1 MQYPF
6 TELKEQDYYIREF
19 SQEVPE
25 EELVWH
31 RDREDRIVE
40 PLHTTDWK
48 IQIDDELPVVI
59 DKAIFIKR
67 DIFHR
72 LIKGTDSLKIKVTKL
87 HI

>member
-48 IQIDDELPVVI
+48 LQLDDELPVII
-59 DKAIFIKR
+59 DKPIFIKR
-67 DIFHR
+67 ENFHR
-72 LIKGTDSLKIKVTKL
+72 LIKGTKNLKIRITKL
-87 HI
+87 HT

>member
-6 TELKEQDYYIREF
+6 TELKEQGYYIREF

-40 PLHTTDWK
+40 PLHNTDWK
-48 IQIDDELPVVI
+48 LQLDDELPVII
-59 DKAIFIKR
+59 DKPIFIKR

>member
-19 SQEVPE
+19 PQEVPE

-48 IQIDDELPVVI
+48 LQIDDELPVII
-59 DKAIFIKR
+59 DKPIFIKR

-72 LIKGTDSLKIKVTKL
+72 LIKGTDNLKIKVTKL

>member
-48 IQIDDELPVVI
+48 IQIDDELPAII
-59 DKAIFIKR
+59 DKPIFIKR

-72 LIKGTDSLKIKVTKL
+72 LIKGTDNLKIKVTKL